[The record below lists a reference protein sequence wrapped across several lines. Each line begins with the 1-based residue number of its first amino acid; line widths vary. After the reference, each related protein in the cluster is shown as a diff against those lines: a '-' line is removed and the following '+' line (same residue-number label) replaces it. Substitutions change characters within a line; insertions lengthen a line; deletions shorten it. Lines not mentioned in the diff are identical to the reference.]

1 MSLFDVIFYLFAAFT
16 LASAALMVVSKNI
29 VHSAVGLLFSF
40 FGVAGIYVLLA
51 ADFLAVVQVLVYV
64 GGILILL
71 LFGVMLTQ
79 RITSVDMRT
88 GTLQLVP
95 AILAVAGIFVI
106 LFRVIRT
113 TSWNIVPE
121 AEAQF
126 IPTAEKIGYPLMTDF
141 LIPFEI
147 VSVLL
152 LAALIGAAF
161 IARKGTWRSV

>member
-1 MSLFDVIFYLFAAFT
+1 MSLFDIIFYVFAAFT

-29 VHSAVGLLFSF
+29 IHSAVGLLFSF

-51 ADFLAVVQVLVYV
+51 ADFLAVVQILVYV

-79 RITSVDMRT
+79 RITSVEMRT

-95 AILAVAGIFVI
+95 AILVVAGIFVI
-106 LFRVIRT
+106 LIRVISK

-126 IPTAEKIGYPLMTDF
+126 SPTAERIGKLLMTDF

-152 LAALIGAAF
+152 LAALVGAAS
-161 IARKGTWRSV
+161 IARKGT

>member
-1 MSLFDVIFYLFAAFT
+1 MTLFDIIFYAFAAFT
-16 LASAALMVVSKNI
+16 LASAAMMVVSKNI
-29 VHSAVGLLFSF
+29 INSAVGLLFSF

-51 ADFLAVVQVLVYV
+51 ADFLAVVQILVYV

-95 AILAVAGIFVI
+95 AILAVAGVFVI
-106 LFRVIRT
+106 LFRVISK
-113 TSWNIVPE
+113 TSWNVIPKSD
-121 AEAQF
+121 F
-126 IPTAEKIGYPLMTDF
+126 NPTAEKIGTQLMTDF

-152 LAALIGAAF
+152 LADLIGAAF
-161 IARKGTWRSV
+161 IARKGT

>member
-1 MSLFDVIFYLFAAFT
+1 MNIFDIIFYAFAAFT
-16 LASAALMVVSKNI
+16 LVSAAIMVVSKNI
-29 VHSAVGLLFSF
+29 IHSAVGLLFSF

-51 ADFLAVVQVLVYV
+51 ADFLAVVQILVYV

-95 AILAVAGIFVI
+95 AILAVAGVFVI
-106 LFRVIRT
+106 LFRVISK

-126 IPTAEKIGYPLMTDF
+126 SPTAEKIGNLLMTDF

-161 IARKGTWRSV
+161 IARKGT

>member
-1 MSLFDVIFYLFAAFT
+1 MNLFDIIFYAFAAFT
-16 LASAALMVVSKNI
+16 LVSAAMMVVSKNI
-29 VHSAVGLLFSF
+29 IHSAVGLLFSF

-51 ADFLAVVQVLVYV
+51 ADFLAVVQILVYV

-88 GTLQLVP
+88 GTLQLLP

-106 LFRVIRT
+106 LFRVISK
-113 TSWNIVPE
+113 TSWKIVPKSD
-121 AEAQF
+121 F
-126 IPTAEKIGYPLMTDF
+126 NPTAEKIGNLLMTDF

-161 IARKGTWRSV
+161 IARKGT

>member
-1 MSLFDVIFYLFAAFT
+1 MNLFDIIFYAFAAFT
-16 LASAALMVVSKNI
+16 LVSAAIMVVSKNI
-29 VHSAVGLLFSF
+29 IHSAVGLLFSF

-51 ADFLAVVQVLVYV
+51 ADFLAVVQILVYV

-95 AILAVAGIFVI
+95 AILAVAGVFVI
-106 LFRVIRT
+106 LFRVIT
-113 TSWNIVPE
+113 KTSWKIIPKSDFN
-121 AEAQF
+121 
-126 IPTAEKIGYPLMTDF
+126 PTAEKIGHLLMKEF

-147 VSVLL
+147 VSLIPHSS
-152 LAALIGAAF
+152 ALQGNPVP
-161 IARKGTWRSV
+161 KV

>member
-1 MSLFDVIFYLFAAFT
+1 MTLFDIIFYAFAAFT

-29 VHSAVGLLFSF
+29 IHSAVGLLFSF
-40 FGVAGIYVLLA
+40 FGVAGIYILLA
-51 ADFLAVVQVLVYV
+51 ADFLAVVQILVYV
-64 GGILILL
+64 GGLLILL

-88 GTLQLVP
+88 ETLQLVP
-95 AILAVAGIFVI
+95 ALLVVAGIFVI
-106 LFRVIRT
+106 LFRVISK
-113 TSWNIVPE
+113 TSWNIIPKTE
-121 AEAQF
+121 F
-126 IPTAEKIGYPLMTDF
+126 NPTAEKIGYLLMTDF

-161 IARKGTWRSV
+161 IARKGT

>member
-1 MSLFDVIFYLFAAFT
+1 MNIFDIIFYAFAALT
-16 LASAALMVVSKNI
+16 VASASMMVFSKNVI
-29 VHSAVGLLFSF
+29 YSAVGLLFAF

-51 ADFLAVVQVLVYV
+51 ADFLAVVQILVYV

-79 RITSVDMRT
+79 RITSVEMHT

-95 AILAVAGIFVI
+95 ALLAVAGVFVI
-106 LFRVIRT
+106 LFRVINK
-113 TSWNIVPE
+113 TSWNIIPKSE
-121 AEAQF
+121 F
-126 IPTAEKIGYPLMTDF
+126 NPTAEKIGNLLMTDF

-161 IARKGTWRSV
+161 IARKSS

>member
-1 MSLFDVIFYLFAAFT
+1 MTLFDIIFYAFAAFT
-16 LASAALMVVSKNI
+16 LVSAAIMVVSKNI
-29 VHSAVGLLFSF
+29 IHSAVGLLFSF

-51 ADFLAVVQVLVYV
+51 ADFLAVVQILVYV

-95 AILAVAGIFVI
+95 AILAVAGVFVI
-106 LFRVIRT
+106 LFRVISK

-126 IPTAEKIGYPLMTDF
+126 SPTAEKIGNLLMTDF

-152 LAALIGAAF
+152 LAALVGAAF
-161 IARKGTWRSV
+161 IARKGT

>member
-1 MSLFDVIFYLFAAFT
+1 MSLFDIIFYAFAAFT
-16 LASAALMVVSKNI
+16 LVSAAIMVVSKNI
-29 VHSAVGLLFSF
+29 IHSAVGLLFSF

-51 ADFLAVVQVLVYV
+51 ADFLAVVQILVYV

-95 AILAVAGIFVI
+95 AILAVAGVFVI
-106 LFRVIRT
+106 LFRVISK

-126 IPTAEKIGYPLMTDF
+126 SPTAEKIGNLLMTDF

-161 IARKGTWRSV
+161 IARKST

>member
-1 MSLFDVIFYLFAAFT
+1 MNLFYIIFYAFAAFT
-16 LASAALMVVSKNI
+16 LVSAAIMVVSKNI
-29 VHSAVGLLFSF
+29 IHSAVGLLFSL

-51 ADFLAVVQVLVYV
+51 ADFLAIVQILVYV

-95 AILAVAGIFVI
+95 AILAVAGVFVI
-106 LFRVIRT
+106 LFRVISK
-113 TSWNIVPE
+113 TSWEI
-121 AEAQF
+121 
-126 IPTAEKIGYPLMTDF
+126 IPKIDFNPTSEKIGHLLMKEF

-147 VSVLL
+147 VSVFLL
-152 LAALIGAAF
+152 VALVGAAF
-161 IARKGTWRSV
+161 IARKGT

>member
-1 MSLFDVIFYLFAAFT
+1 MNIFDIIFYAFAALT
-16 LASAALMVVSKNI
+16 VASASMMVFSKNVI
-29 VHSAVGLLFSF
+29 YSAVGLLFAF

-51 ADFLAVVQVLVYV
+51 ADFLAVVQILVYV

-79 RITSVDMRT
+79 RITSVEMHT

-95 AILAVAGIFVI
+95 ALLAVAGVFVI
-106 LFRVIRT
+106 LFRVINK
-113 TSWNIVPE
+113 TSWKIIPKSEFN
-121 AEAQF
+121 
-126 IPTAEKIGYPLMTDF
+126 PTAEKIGNLLMTDF

-161 IARKGTWRSV
+161 IARKSS